1 MSFLCLIQCGYI
13 GLRFL
18 RYKASPWLTLAIA
31 LIKLLSS
38 YKAQRTREQIRCMR
52 AISRINFVSAYGLLN
67 DLLW

>member
-18 RYKASPWLTLAIA
+18 RYNASPWLTLAIA
-31 LIKLLSS
+31 PIKLLASS
-38 YKAQRTREQIRCMR
+38 KVQRTHEQIRCMR
-52 AISRINFVSAYGLLN
+52 AISRINFVNVYEVLN

>member
-31 LIKLLSS
+31 PIKLLTSS
-38 YKAQRTREQIRCMR
+38 KAQRTYEQIRYMQ
-52 AISRINFVSAYGLLN
+52 AISRINFVSVYELLN

>member
-18 RYKASPWLTLAIA
+18 RYKASPWLILAIA
-31 LIKLLSS
+31 PIKLFASS
-38 YKAQRTREQIRCMR
+38 KVQRTCEQIRCMR
-52 AISRINFVSAYGLLN
+52 AISRINFVSVYGLLN

>member
-18 RYKASPWLTLAIA
+18 RYKVSPWLILAIA
-31 LIKLLSS
+31 LIKLLASS
-38 YKAQRTREQIRCMR
+38 KVQRTCEQIRCMR
-52 AISRINFVSAYGLLN
+52 AISRINFVSVYEVLN